1 MKLVVGLCLIF
12 VVEFGFS
19 SGVCGILRPALSP
32 EIVKHVGEKAWVVQD
47 LKGKLRFVQRELQ
60 SLVVDGEVSN
70 CSYVSSNWEI
80 DQVPYI

>member
-19 SGVCGILRPALSP
+19 SEVCGILRPVLSP
-32 EIVKHVGEKAWVVQD
+32 VIVKRVGEKSWVVQD

-60 SLVVDGEVSN
+60 SLVLDGEVSN
-70 CSYVSSNWEI
+70 CSYVNSNWEI